1 LLVVEI
7 AQNLFTTRRGSLL
20 IGAAA
25 AVLAGIILLVYL
37 HSYRNSVNSASSSV
51 SVLVAKNLIQ
61 KGTPGNIIGTSD
73 QFQVSSIPKSQIQ
86 VGALTDPAAL
96 SGRVA
101 VTDIYP
107 GQQLTASYFAYATP
121 GTLQTRIA
129 GADRAIAISI
139 DNEHGMVGQIGAGD
153 HIDIY
158 VGLNRQGP
166 SGSQPI
172 VKLLMEDVTVL
183 RAPLGGGTGI
193 YTLRA
198 TGRQAAV
205 LAYAA
210 DNGKLWF
217 VLRPASGA
225 KTVIPGFVSAQTL
238 LLGLKP
244 VH

>member
-1 LLVVEI
+1 MVEI

-20 IGAAA
+20 VGTAA
-25 AVLAGIILLVYL
+25 AVLAGIILLAYL
-37 HSYRNSVNSASSSV
+37 HQYRNSVNSASAPV

-61 KGTPGNIIGTSD
+61 KGTPGDIIGTSS
-73 QFQVSSIPKSQIQ
+73 QFQVASVPKGQLQ
-86 VGALTDPAAL
+86 VGALSDPAAL

-107 GQQLTASYFAYATP
+107 GQQLTAAYFAFAPP
-121 GTLQTRIA
+121 GTLQTKIS
-129 GADRAIAISI
+129 GSDRAIAIQI
-139 DNEHGMVGQIGAGD
+139 DAEHGMVGQIGAGD
-153 HIDIY
+153 HIDIF
-158 VGLNRQGP
+158 VGVNRLG
-166 SGSQPI
+166 SGGSQPI
-172 VKLLMEDVTVL
+172 IKLLMEDVTVL
-183 RAPLGGGTGI
+183 RAPLGTGSGL

-205 LAYAA
+205 LAYAS

-225 KTVIPGFVSAQTL
+225 KTVNPGFISAQSL

-244 VH
+244 VR